1 MIEDQIQTPGP
12 QLSTPPGMEPAP
24 KKNKTLLTCGI
35 IAVVLL
41 CIGVIIAVLAFGGL
55 TLFSGGQANVDVIV
69 TTSGP
74 VSMGQPFD
82 LKVSLTNAGSKAA
95 TVTGVKLSSQLLSLA
110 AVTGVNPTS
119 SAQDESDGKTY
130 AFDLVLEPGASGCGL
145 YAADQDGLRDG

>member
-55 TLFSGGQANVDVIV
+55 TLFSGGQANVDVNV

-119 SAQDESDGKTY
+119 SPRMRAMEKRMRSIWSSSPAQAGMWS
-130 AFDLVLEPGASGCGL
+130 
-145 YAADQDGLRDG
+145 LRSSRSRQAP